1 MAPRIKRTNNSNQS
15 SNRRRSI
22 YLYEKGLNN
31 DNSLLKSY
39 TIPTSQIKYQQQ
51 QQVQKMQNDLQIRE
65 RIILQN
71 ITHFRNIN
79 NSNNNYTSDINHIQS
94 AHKSE
99 TIHEQILPNDI
110 NENYFPEEFPSF
122 VASPIV
128 FKEASFRFNNHH
140 TGAEDS
146 FLIFEDSKAIIEA
159 KDNDDN
165 ELIKISSSSS
175 PNKVPGSSDLHDSG
189 HEFQNYYQVTINDN
203 IISSCRDQDLNQSL
217 PFASPVS
224 EKSISRPRIE
234 HEIDFFTIDP
244 EYLRSFEG
252 IWQKTLDFPI
262 RSADPES
269 PDHFELIKRQSSS
282 SSIHKRK
289 KRPNCT

>member
-1 MAPRIKRTNNSNQS
+1 MAPRVKRVYRSSSTNSNQ

-22 YLYEKGLNN
+22 SLYEKDLNK
-31 DNSLLKSY
+31 DAPLLKSY
-39 TIPTSQIKYQQQ
+39 TTPTSQIKNQQ

-65 RIILQN
+65 RKILQN
-71 ITHFRNIN
+71 ITNLRNIN
-79 NSNNNYTSDINHIQS
+79 NNTGISHKES

-99 TIHEQILPNDI
+99 IIINEQVLPNDI

-122 VASPIV
+122 IASPIV
-128 FKEASFRFNNHH
+128 FKEASFRFNTHQ
-140 TGAEDS
+140 TGVEDS
-146 FLIFEDSKAIIEA
+146 FLIFDESKVYIDDDEDNSE
-159 KDNDDN
+159 
-165 ELIKISSSSS
+165 EVVKISSSSS

-189 HEFQNYYQVTINDN
+189 HEFQDFYQVTINDEIKKN
-203 IISSCRDQDLNQSL
+203 NISSSHDSNQSL

-224 EKSISRPRIE
+224 EKSISRPQT
-234 HEIDFFTIDP
+234 EIDFFTIDP
-244 EYLRSFEG
+244 EFLRSFEG

-269 PDHFELIKRQSSS
+269 PDHFELFKGRPS

-289 KRPNCT
+289 KKPNCI